1 MRAFF
6 IAACLA
12 GLCPMVPA
20 AQQAAWSG
28 GLGIGYA
35 AGNGGSFSN
44 KGALWVTAAG
54 YRALGPVVRAGL
66 ELGYDR
72 FASIVSLIPN
82 VYGPGSLIREDF
94 RRTYWQASATMRI
107 RPARGVWRPYAGTG
121 LGAYLLHVDDHI
133 VTRDANGVEIPG
145 LQFDQSDTEVK
156 PGIHVLA
163 GLERVALLGRG
174 GVGIQA
180 RWDGILA
187 GSLGSVV
194 SVGVVLTL
202 D

>member
-1 MRAFF
+1 MRALFL
-6 IAACLA
+6 AACLA
-12 GLCPMVPA
+12 GLCPGSPA
-20 AQQAAWSG
+20 AQQAKWSG
-28 GLGIGYA
+28 ALGIGYA
-35 AGNGGSFSN
+35 AGAGAFSN
-44 KGALWVTAAG
+44 KAAWWATAAG
-54 YRALGPVVRAGL
+54 YRALSPVVRAGL

-72 FASIVSLIPN
+72 FASIVSLIPDA
-82 VYGPGSLIREDF
+82 YGPGSLIREDF
-94 RRTYWQASATMRI
+94 RRSYWQASATMRL
-107 RPARGVWRPYAGTG
+107 RPGRGVWRPYAGTG

-133 VTRDANGVEIPG
+133 VTRDASGAEIPG
-145 LQFDQSDTEVK
+145 LQFDQSATEVK

-174 GVGIQA
+174 GMAIQA
-180 RWDGILA
+180 RWDGILG

>member
-1 MRAFF
+1 MRALFL
-6 IAACLA
+6 AACLA
-12 GLCPMVPA
+12 GLCPGSPA
-20 AQQAAWSG
+20 AQQAKWSG
-28 GLGIGYA
+28 ALGIGYA
-35 AGNGGSFSN
+35 AGAGAFSN
-44 KGALWVTAAG
+44 KGAWWATAAG
-54 YRALGPVVRAGL
+54 YRALSPVVRAGL

-72 FASIVSLIPN
+72 FASIVSLIPDA
-82 VYGPGSLIREDF
+82 YGPGSLIREDF
-94 RRTYWQASATMRI
+94 RRSYWQASATMRL
-107 RPARGVWRPYAGTG
+107 RPGRGVWRPYAGTG

-133 VTRDANGVEIPG
+133 VTRDASGAEIPG
-145 LQFDQSDTEVK
+145 LQFDQSATEVK

-174 GVGIQA
+174 GMAIQA
-180 RWDGILA
+180 WWDGILG